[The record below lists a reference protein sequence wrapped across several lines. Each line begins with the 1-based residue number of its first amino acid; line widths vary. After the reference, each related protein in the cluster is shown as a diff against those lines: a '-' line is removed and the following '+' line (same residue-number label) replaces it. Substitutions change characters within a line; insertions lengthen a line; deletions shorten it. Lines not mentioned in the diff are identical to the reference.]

1 MLRSAI
7 VVVAAA
13 FAAALLGIGL
23 IANYVW
29 EGAELIL
36 FSIFVFAM
44 RSLFGGKHGRL
55 GGPSL

>member
-13 FAAALLGIGL
+13 FVAALLGFGM
-23 IANYVW
+23 IANYVL
-29 EGAELIL
+29 EGAELIF
-36 FSIFVFAM
+36 FSIFVFVV
-44 RSLFGGKHGRL
+44 RSLHRGQPGRL